1 VLRSGVVWVP
11 QELSSLTPR
20 PLAPRIACE
29 MSSTLLTLLTVLMC
43 QTCNGEGFQVQ
54 RCDYLNRYIRA
65 TQGHG
70 VFIHITKTGGTS
82 IEHAFGLRG
91 SCHWSAMELRACNAP
106 AFDRALSF
114 AVIRHPL
121 DRAVSLYEYAR
132 HGGTGST
139 LDRAKWQWVAQVDDF
154 GQFVE
159 QLTSNRSLQGG
170 HFATQRS
177 FVFKS
182 RGNDTDHLQVD
193 ALLCLDSLE
202 DGLRTLRTLEP
213 RLTTFLASV
222 LQAPHLRVTRHSVN
236 TIDLHTLRQLEHTYG
251 ADFQLWYR
259 YCAQSTTANNSR
271 H

>member
-1 VLRSGVVWVP
+1 
-11 QELSSLTPR
+11 
-20 PLAPRIACE
+20 
-29 MSSTLLTLLTVLMC
+29 
-43 QTCNGEGFQVQ
+43 
-54 RCDYLNRYIRA
+54 
-65 TQGHG
+65 
-70 VFIHITKTGGTS
+70 
-82 IEHAFGLRG
+82 
-91 SCHWSAMELRACNAP
+91 MELRACNAP

-139 LDRAKWQWVAQVDDF
+139 LDRTKWQWVAQVEDF

-177 FVFKS
+177 FVIKS
-182 RGNDTDHLQVD
+182 RGNDTEHLQVD
-193 ALLCLDSLE
+193 ALLCLETLE

-222 LQAPHLRVTRHSVN
+222 PHLRVTRHSVN
-236 TIDLHTLRQLEHTYG
+236 TNTIGQRTVLQLERTYG
-251 ADFQLWYR
+251 ADFQLWYK
-259 YCAQSTTANNSR
+259 YCARSTAARNSGHR
-271 H
+271 RKL